1 MHGIFDCLQLH
12 NSCCK
17 FKLKPFKVEQLLMDN
32 LFFSDE
38 HIMIRDMVREFAD
51 SEIAPVARDLDERG
65 QFPNDLVNKM
75 GELGLMGILIP
86 EKYGGAG
93 LDMVAFAT
101 AIMELARADA
111 SVAITMAAHTSLGSL
126 PILMFGTDDQKNTY
140 LPKLANGEMLGA
152 FGLTEPD
159 AGSDAGATKT
169 KAVRNG
175 DEYVVNGGKIFITNA
190 GEAGILSFTSQVV
203 ENGENLGIAAFTI
216 PTDTPGLEIG
226 PKEKKMGWR
235 ASDTRQLFFKDMCIP
250 ASSILGTPGEGFK
263 TFMKT
268 LTSGR
273 VSIGALSVGTAVG
286 AYERALAYSNER
298 IAFGKSIN
306 KFQSVGFKLADMATK
321 IEASKLL
328 VFHAAWMKDQG
339 LDITKEAAMAKLFAS
354 ETAMEVTTEAIQVH
368 GGYGYVREYD
378 VERFFRDAK
387 ILEIG
392 EGTSEIQRLIISR
405 AILKD
410 IQV

>member
-1 MHGIFDCLQLH
+1 
-12 NSCCK
+12 
-17 FKLKPFKVEQLLMDN
+17 MDN
-32 LFFSDE
+32 LFFTNE

-51 SEIAPVARDLDERG
+51 SEITPVAQELDELG
-65 QFPNDLVNKM
+65 KFPRKLVDKM
-75 GELGLMGILIP
+75 GELGLMGIMIP
-86 EKYGGAG
+86 EEYGGAG

-101 AIMELARADA
+101 AIMELGRADA
-111 SVAITMAAHTSLGSL
+111 SVAITMAAHSSLGSL
-126 PILMFGTDDQKNTY
+126 PILMFGSDEQKNTY
-140 LPKLANGEMLGA
+140 LPKLATGEMLGA

-169 KAVRNG
+169 KAVRDR
-175 DEYVVNGGKIFITNA
+175 DEYVVNGGKIFITNV
-190 GEAGILSFTSQVV
+190 GEAGVLSFTSLVV

-235 ASDTRQLFFKDMCIP
+235 ASDTRQLFFKDMRIP
-250 ASSILGTPGEGFK
+250 TSSVLGTPGEGFK

-286 AYERALAYSNER
+286 AYERALAYSAER
-298 IAFGKSIN
+298 VAFGKPIN

-328 VFHAAWMKDQG
+328 VYHAAWMKDQG

-405 AILKD
+405 EILRD

>member
-1 MHGIFDCLQLH
+1 
-12 NSCCK
+12 
-17 FKLKPFKVEQLLMDN
+17 MDN
-32 LFFSDE
+32 LFFTNE
-38 HIMIRDMVREFAD
+38 HIMIRNMVREFAD
-51 SEIAPVARDLDERG
+51 SEITPVAQELDELGKFPRDLVD
-65 QFPNDLVNKM
+65 KM

-101 AIMELARADA
+101 AIMELGRADA
-111 SVAITMAAHTSLGSL
+111 SVAITMTAHSSLGSL
-126 PILMFGTDDQKNTY
+126 PILMFGSEEQKNTY
-140 LPKLANGEMLGA
+140 LPKLASGEMLGA

-169 KAVRNG
+169 KAVRDG
-175 DEYVVNGGKIFITNA
+175 DEYVVNGGKIFITNV
-190 GEAGILSFTSQVV
+190 GEAGVLSFTSQVV

-216 PTDTPGLEIG
+216 PTNTEGLEIG

-235 ASDTRQLFFKDMCIP
+235 ASDTRQLFFKDMRIP

-273 VSIGALSVGTAVG
+273 VSLGALSVGTAVG
-286 AYERALAYSNER
+286 AYERALAYSKER
-298 IAFGKSIN
+298 EAFGKSIH

-328 VFHAAWMKDQG
+328 VYHAAWMKDQG

-354 ETAMEVTTEAIQVH
+354 ETAMEVTTEAIQVL
-368 GGYGYVREYD
+368 GGYGYVRDYG

-405 AILKD
+405 EIIKD
-410 IQV
+410 VQV